1 MIKAV
6 DSLSPLETQVL
17 IEEWVQARIANPEQA
32 PGDNLAFL
40 KSLQS
45 LKQHWLEQ
53 QSAQII
59 KP

>member
-6 DSLSPLETQVL
+6 DNLSSADLQVL
-17 IEEWVQARIANPEQA
+17 LEEWVQARIANPEEF
-32 PGDNLAFL
+32 PGDNLSLL
-40 KSLQS
+40 KALQS